1 MVHAFSPHKGHP
13 HKSHPYKR
21 ARWPGML
28 ACAALMSWMGMTLPQ
43 TAAAQQYDRVI
54 SLEAGPEL
62 PFKLKEAFLSMQ
74 PGTVVEL
81 PEGKFQFDDEL
92 VLNTSHVT
100 LRGKGPDKTVLSF
113 KGQPQ
118 GAQGL
123 LVLSNAFT
131 VEDLAVEDSAGDGI
145 RVEGANGA
153 VFRRIRVEWTAG
165 PDEEN
170 GGYGIYPVLCRNV
183 LVEDSVVIGA
193 SDAGI
198 YVGQSQDIIVR
209 RNRAEYNVAGIEIEN
224 SINADVYD
232 NVATHNTGGILV
244 FDMPNLTQAGHHTR
258 VFNNQVV
265 DNNTKN
271 FAPKGNIVGK
281 VPTGTGVMV
290 LSTDNVDV
298 FDNVIKDNKTTNFTV
313 TSFKSIQLLDG
324 TPLPEQYD
332 PYPEFISFRN
342 NQVDKPFGWAIDGG
356 DFTLLANLLFMM
368 VGQPVADIVVD
379 GWYRTDLENAYQCFD
394 NNRRPNGALAT
405 FGNIQLNKSHW
416 LLKLLGIPGTPAK
429 MGYEFYH
436 RCQNEPFGPAT
447 LDFSIFDEIPPPQQ
461 EYTAEEIA
469 AFCSGGDAGSVNW
482 GATVVNCPT
491 LSSYR
496 LFSNPQDP
504 RSTPAGARSAAYD
517 LTTPLFTDYANKY
530 RAVYVP
536 EGAQIQYT
544 EQGPFDFPV
553 GSIIAKTFTLPL
565 SSGVEQVVETRLL
578 MRRAAG
584 WVALPYRWR
593 EDMSDADLALGGA
606 QLTAEVIDSDGDT
619 VEVNYRVPNAN
630 QCTSCHAFFGKNR
643 PIGPKAQWLNRPYA
657 FAPDHTANQL
667 VEWQQRGLLAVTDE
681 QLASA
686 PRQPV
691 WNDEADGSVEQRA
704 RAYLDINCAHC
715 HSIGGRAYATGLY
728 LSVST
733 AHGITT
739 GVCKPPVSAGTGT
752 GNLNFDVVPG
762 NPDESI
768 LMYRVNSNDAAIRM
782 PELGRSV
789 VHTQGSALI
798 EQWIEEMTGACEAT
812 P

>member
-1 MVHAFSPHKGHP
+1 MLHAFDHFR
-13 HKSHPYKR
+13 R
-21 ARWPGML
+21 ARWPGRL
-28 ACAALMSWMGMTLPQ
+28 ACAAAMAWMGALLPN
-43 TAAAQQYDRVI
+43 AANAQDYDRVI
-54 SLEAGPEL
+54 TLEANAEL

-81 PEGKFQFDDEL
+81 PEGRFQFDDEL

-100 LRGKGPDKTVLSF
+100 LRGQGPDKTVLSF

-131 VEDLAVEDSAGDGI
+131 VEDLAIEDSAGDGI

-153 VFRRIRVEWTAG
+153 VFRRIRVEWTGG
-165 PDEEN
+165 PNEEN
-170 GGYGIYPVLCRNV
+170 GGYGIYPVLCQNV
-183 LVEDSVVIGA
+183 LVEDSVVKGA

-198 YVGQSQDIIVR
+198 YVGQSRDIIVR

-224 SINADVYD
+224 SINADVYE

-258 VFNNQVV
+258 VFNNQVI

-298 FDNVIKDNKTTNFTV
+298 FDNVIKDNKTTNFTI

-324 TPLPEQYD
+324 TPLPDTYD

-342 NQVDKPFGWAIDGG
+342 NQVDKPHGWWVDGG
-356 DFTLLANLLFMM
+356 EFTILANLLFIMSK
-368 VGQPVADIVVD
+368 QPVADIVVD

-394 NNRRPNGALAT
+394 NNRRPNGSLAT
-405 FGNIQLNKSHW
+405 IGNIQLNKKHW
-416 LLKLLGIPGTPAK
+416 LLRLLGIPGTPAK
-429 MGYEFYH
+429 MGYEYFH
-436 RCQNEPFGPAT
+436 RCQNEPFGPVT
-447 LDFSIFDEIPPPQQ
+447 LDLSIFADVPPPQQ
-461 EYTAEEIA
+461 AYTDEEIA
-469 AFCSGGDAGSVNW
+469 ALCNGGTEGDVNW
-482 GATVVNCPT
+482 NATVVNCPT
-491 LSSYR
+491 LSSYH
-496 LFSNPQDP
+496 LYSNPQDP
-504 RSTPAGARSAAYD
+504 RSMPNGARSLPYD
-517 LTTPLFTDYANKY
+517 LTSTLFTDYSNKY
-530 RAVYVP
+530 RAIHIPAGQQV
-536 EGAQIQYT
+536 QYGDT
-544 EQGPFDFPV
+544 GPLDFPV
-553 GSIIAKTFTLPL
+553 GSIISKTFTLPL

-578 MRRAAG
+578 IRRSTG
-584 WVALPYRWR
+584 WTALPYRWR
-593 EDMSDADLALGGA
+593 DDMSDADLVLGGGA
-606 QLTAEVIDSDGDT
+606 LTASVVDTDGNT
-619 VEVNYRVPNAN
+619 VDVRYRIPDAN
-630 QCTSCHAFFGKNR
+630 QCASCHAFFGKNR
-643 PIGPKAQWLNRPYA
+643 PIGPKAQWLNRPYT
-657 FAPDHTANQL
+657 FRDLSTGQSHTANQL
-667 VEWQQRGLLAVTDE
+667 LEWQARGLLAATPE
-681 QLASA
+681 QLVNA

-691 WNDEADGSVEQRA
+691 WNDENDGTVDQRA

-728 LSVST
+728 LT
-733 AHGITT
+733 AGTTHGITT

-752 GNLNFDVVPG
+752 GNLSFDVVPG
-762 NPDESI
+762 APDQSI
-768 LMYRVNSNDAAIRM
+768 LMFRVNSNDPAIRM

-798 EQWIEEMTGACEAT
+798 EQWIEEMTGTCETT

>member
-1 MVHAFSPHKGHP
+1 MLHVFDSQ
-13 HKSHPYKR
+13 R
-21 ARWPGML
+21 RMRWPALL
-28 ACAALMSWMGMTLPQ
+28 AGAALAMGFGVMLPQ
-43 TAAAQQYDRVI
+43 AAQAQDYARVI
-54 SLEAGPEL
+54 TLDANEEL

-81 PEGKFQFDDEL
+81 PEGKFLFDDEL

-100 LRGKGPDKTVLSF
+100 LRGKGPDKTILSF

-123 LVLSNAFT
+123 LVMSNAFT

-153 VFRRIRVEWTAG
+153 VFRRVRVEWTGG
-165 PDEEN
+165 PNEEN

-183 LVEDSVVIGA
+183 LVEDSVVKGA

-198 YVGQSQDIIVR
+198 YVGQSSDIIVR
-209 RNRAEYNVAGIEIEN
+209 RNRAEFNVAGIEIEN
-224 SINADVYD
+224 SINADVHD

-271 FAPKGNIVGK
+271 FAPRGNIVGK

-298 FDNVIKDNKTTNFTV
+298 FDNVIRDNKTTNFTI

-324 TPLPEQYD
+324 TPLPEHYD
-332 PYPEFISFRN
+332 PYPEYVSFHN
-342 NQVDKPFGWAIDGG
+342 NQVDKAYGWSVDGG
-356 DFTLLANLLFMM
+356 EFTILANLLFML

-379 GWYRTDLENAYQCFD
+379 GWYRTDLENARQCFD
-394 NNRRPNGALAT
+394 NNRRPNGSLAT
-405 FGNIQLNKSHW
+405 FGNIQLNKTHW

-429 MGYEFYH
+429 MGYEYYH
-436 RCQNEPFGPAT
+436 RCQNEGFGPVT
-447 LDFSIFDEIPPPQQ
+447 LDLSIFDEVPPPQQ
-461 EYTAEEIA
+461 EYSDAEIA
-469 AFCSGGDAGSVNW
+469 AFCSGGNPTDVNW
-482 GATVVNCPT
+482 AATVVNCPT

-496 LFSNPQDP
+496 LFSNPHDP
-504 RSTPAGARSAAYD
+504 RSTPNGQRAAPYD
-517 LTTPLFTDYANKY
+517 LTSTLFTDYANKY
-530 RAVYVP
+530 RVIYVP
-536 EGAQIQYT
+536 EGQQVQYAD
-544 EQGPFDFPV
+544 QGPLDFPV
-553 GSIIAKTFTLPL
+553 GSVIAKTFALPL

-578 MRRAAG
+578 IRRAAG
-584 WVALPYRWR
+584 WAALPYRWR
-593 EDMSDADLALGGA
+593 DDMSDADLALGGA
-606 QLTAEVIDSDGDT
+606 ALNAQVLDSDGNT
-619 VEVNYRVPNAN
+619 VDVRYRVPNAN
-630 QCTSCHAFFGKNR
+630 QCGSCHAFFGKSR

-667 VEWQQRGLLAVTDE
+667 VEWQQRGLLAATDA
-681 QLASA
+681 QIASA
-686 PRQPV
+686 PREPV
-691 WNDEADGSVEQRA
+691 WHDESDGTVEQRA

-728 LSVST
+728 LTVGT
-733 AHGITT
+733 TQGITT
-739 GVCKPPVSAGTGT
+739 GLCKPPVSAGTGT
-752 GNLNFDVVPG
+752 GNLLFDIVPG
-762 NPDESI
+762 QPDESI
-768 LMYRVNSNDAAIRM
+768 LMHRITSNDAAIRM

-789 VHTQGSALI
+789 VHTQGAALV
-798 EQWIEEMTGACEAT
+798 EQWIEALTGSCDAT